1 MMGKGP
7 SFPASLRGCLG
18 RIGDTAAVRGLTI
31 RDAQREY
38 FGMEEES
45 WTWTVWLEALVS
57 RWDGLRWGGRG
68 ILQGPVQAAW
78 PSQVNW
84 LALTR

>member
-7 SFPASLRGCLG
+7 SFPASLRGSLG
-18 RIGDTAAVRGLTI
+18 RIGDTAALRGLTI

-57 RWDGLRWGGRG
+57 RCDGLRWGGRG